1 MFFLRETMPDLYWV
15 ATEHGRYC
23 LSAFFSFF
31 FLFLFL
37 PAWSCFFKWFTS
49 LSSVFISVFSFFLQR
64 VAENK
69 NKEFVKKPERERVR
83 GSGKKEKKRTVF
95 FSSSSFCRHPK
106 HPFDS
111 ENKQQWRTIYVFIYI
126 YGPTV
131 GRVHFVRSNESF
143 VFFPRFLNLCCLR
156 QHR

>member
-95 FSSSSFCRHPK
+95 FLRVLSVAIPNIHLIV
-106 HPFDS
+106 
-111 ENKQQWRTIYVFIYI
+111 RTSNSGEQFTFLYI
-126 YGPTV
+126 YMVRPWEEYTSSGPMN
-131 GRVHFVRSNESF
+131 HSF
-143 VFFPRFLNLCCLR
+143 FFLAF
-156 QHR
+156 